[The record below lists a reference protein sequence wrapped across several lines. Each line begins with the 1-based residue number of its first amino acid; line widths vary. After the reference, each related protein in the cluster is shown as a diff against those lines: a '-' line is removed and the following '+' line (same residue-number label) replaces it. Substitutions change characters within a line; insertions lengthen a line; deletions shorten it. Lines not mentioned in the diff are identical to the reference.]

1 MHMGPSDYIKRA
13 WELMKGDFGVL
24 WGGIFLLNVLN
35 AIVGSVIPVL
45 GSLVFYGVVM
55 SGIMIVCLKALRNQP
70 YEFNDLFKGFDYFG
84 EAFIAGILASLATT
98 IAWFLCCLPGLFLTP
113 FFFYPFAFIVDKKM
127 KAMDALKASWDLVA
141 KDYGRHL
148 TLFLLTILINT
159 AGLLLCCVG
168 LIFTS
173 VLTTIALAV
182 AYYDLVPSE
191 EVPVIA
197 EVIEVV
203 PPQDTI

>member
-1 MHMGPSDYIKRA
+1 MSPFDYIKRA
-13 WELMKGDFGVL
+13 WELMQKDFGVL

-45 GSLVFYGVVM
+45 GSMVFYGVVM
-55 SGIMIVCLKALRNQP
+55 SGTMIVCLRALRNQP

-84 EAFIAGILASLATT
+84 EAFLAGVLAMLASL
-98 IAWFLCCLPGLFLTP
+98 IAFLFCCLPSLFLAP

-127 KAMDALKASWDLVA
+127 KAMDALKASWNLVA

-148 TLFLLTILINT
+148 TLFFLI
-159 AGLLLCCVG
+159 LLLNIVGFLVCCIGV
-168 LIFTS
+168 IFTS
-173 VLTTIALAV
+173 VLGTIALAV
-182 AYYDLVPSE
+182 AYHDLVPSE
-191 EVPVIA
+191 EVPVVV

-203 PPQDTI
+203 PPEDTV